1 MIFVLLGW
9 LIVWLVKLN
18 QRINHQSCWRFNSS
32 LQRALSCL
40 PYTIPTSSNKRETR
54 NKRNTWISNQ
64 YLPALAPH
72 TPHPHIRPGRFD
84 LQWETSAFPCPWTER
99 SRASRK
105 DYSEIECYPLT
116 ARVQSTCIYKYMR
129 MYNVYT
135 VYWNYIIYFILSS
148 KIT

>member
-18 QRINHQSCWRFNSS
+18 QRINHQLCWRFNSS

-40 PYTIPTSSNKRETR
+40 PYTIPTSSN
-54 NKRNTWISNQ
+54 NISNQ

-72 TPHPHIRPGRFD
+72 THIRTSVLGDSIFNGKLLLSHAHGLREAALQGRTTQRLNAILWLPGFN
-84 LQWETSAFPCPWTER
+84 QCV
-99 SRASRK
+99 
-105 DYSEIECYPLT
+105 YINN
-116 ARVQSTCIYKYMR
+116 YKYIMR

-135 VYWNYIIYFILSS
+135 VVYWNYIIYLILSS